1 MLQRECLNGTTHF
14 QFLNNDFFFSP
25 LQLLSLLLLN
35 CHFQEVQRIDKILQ
49 GSFSLF
55 LI

>member
-1 MLQRECLNGTTHF
+1 MFKWYNSFPISQ
-14 QFLNNDFFFSP
+14 QWFFFSP
-25 LQLLSLLLLN
+25 LQLLSPLLLN